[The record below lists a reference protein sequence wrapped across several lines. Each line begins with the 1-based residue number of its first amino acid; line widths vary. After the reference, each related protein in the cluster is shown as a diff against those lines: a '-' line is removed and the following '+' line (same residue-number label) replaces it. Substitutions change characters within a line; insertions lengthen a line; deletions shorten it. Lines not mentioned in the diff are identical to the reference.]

1 VLLFREFTLMIF
13 YFWLIW
19 VLPMTQHPI
28 WGGRVGPLTVFEYL
42 GLASLAYAT
51 LHILRNKQAPA
62 FLQMPQVCALFP
74 FYLWATLSMLGS
86 GGSISPGNSPFVAYT
101 SSFLLFLITL
111 AVIDSMSRFRRIVL
125 VMIGSYAFASLYVL
139 REWQTEHARWSS
151 FRPGWIAGDSNY
163 FSCAALISVFPA
175 LYLATSSRVLWQRLF
190 CAACLL
196 AICPALTLCASR
208 GAFVG
213 LAVAAIHS
221 IWHTRRRL
229 RTLFLLSILVIPASL
244 LLPISPLR
252 RLVNPEVAERTS
264 EGAHLEA
271 WRAGLRMIEAHPVT
285 GVGVGRFKEEMRAYA
300 APGLDVD
307 TIGHNMFIEIAAEMG
322 IPSALLF
329 FSIFVFDFRGLAKLR
344 KAPQASRF
352 AKQMAAALSASL
364 VALLVSG
371 LFISAEYQKTT
382 WFALALAA
390 SLCSPALFR
399 AALRRPLDSRAHL
412 PRSADLAVARN

>member
-1 VLLFREFTLMIF
+1 MIF

-19 VLPMTQHPI
+19 VLPLTQHPI

-42 GLASLAYAT
+42 GLASLSYAT
-51 LHILRNKQAPA
+51 FHILRNKQAPA
-62 FLQMPQVCALFP
+62 FLEMPQVCALFP
-74 FYLWATLSMLGS
+74 IYFLATLSALAS
-86 GGSISPGNSPFVAYT
+86 GGRISPGNSSFVAYT

-111 AVIDSMSRFRRIVL
+111 AVIDSMPRFRRVVL
-125 VMIGSYAFASLYVL
+125 VTIGSYAFVSLYVL
-139 REWQTEHARWSS
+139 REWQTEHTRWSS

-163 FSCAALISVFPA
+163 FSCAALIAIFPA

-196 AICPALTLCASR
+196 AICPAVTLCASR

-213 LAVAAIHS
+213 LAVASIYS

-229 RTLFLLSILVIPASL
+229 RTLFLLSVLVVPASL
-244 LLPISPLR
+244 LLPNSPLR
-252 RLVNPEVAERTS
+252 RLLNPEVAEQMS
-264 EGAHLEA
+264 EDAHLEA
-271 WRAGLRMIEAHPVT
+271 WRAGLRMIEAHPLT
-285 GVGVGRFKEEMRAYA
+285 GVGVGRFKEEMPAYA

-307 TIGHNMFIEIAAEMG
+307 TIGHNMFIEIAAELG

-329 FSIFVFDFRGLAKLR
+329 FSIFVSNFRGLAKLR
-344 KAPQASRF
+344 KTPQASRF

-390 SLCSPALFR
+390 SLCSPALLR
-399 AALRRPLDSRAHL
+399 AALREPLRSRAHP
-412 PRSADLAVARN
+412 PRSVDLAVARN